1 MTARPL
7 REERPCSFYRGEII
21 FKKKKQIIY
30 IIVTAYATIGN
41 GEIIVRD
48 NPSQSLDGLN
58 RNQNK
63 ATSENQSVTNMNY
76 KAAFSYVDEVIGMQG
91 IPYALKDANE
101 MWEDPKGFWGNQW
114 IEVKKSF
121 NGLTDSFA
129 QLWGSLSGKKK
140 QPEQPNLTPP
150 VDNNPQ
156 P

>member
-1 MTARPL
+1 M
-7 REERPCSFYRGEII
+7 
-21 FKKKKQIIY
+21 
-30 IIVTAYATIGN
+30 
-41 GEIIVRD
+41 RD

-129 QLWGSLSGKKK
+129 QLWGSLSGKEK